1 MSSTVFASTRVAPAC
16 RARDR
21 ATKHRRARPDPRVP
35 REFRSLRAPALE
47 GDRRAPVDGAG
58 ARGAPR
64 RSNAPRA
71 IVTRTRRD
79 HVASTLLAVAVSGL
93 VNAVPVPT
101 SWAEDAA
108 ARGTGD
114 RETETVLAND
124 DRREREGGSVL
135 GAMEESPMSSTT
147 VAIDAAEAAVPLEII
162 GGNRPAVAR
171 DDALPDEIVVAGTVL
186 TRYVDETSGYSV
198 AVPAGWARDQPA
210 ANTPEFHPV
219 SEYGGR
225 RFRVTV
231 TPVGKVAS
239 RSLSSLADSDSEAIQ
254 DGGFE
259 SAASYAAKEAS
270 KFAPLE
276 GTPAAKAAG
285 INATTQILDA
295 RVSEDGA
302 YYYYSFRS
310 EGVYPFRFWGA
321 SAVGPGQTGG
331 ARKLGRRDVVS
342 VVAQMPEDKAKEED
356 YELLRGV
363 VESFRVFDY

>member
-1 MSSTVFASTRVAPAC
+1 MSSTALALTRVAPAC

-21 ATKHRRARPDPRVP
+21 ATKHRRARPEPRVP

-47 GDRRAPVDGAG
+47 GDHRARVDGAG
-58 ARGAPR
+58 AREAPR
-64 RSNAPRA
+64 CRA

-108 ARGTGD
+108 ARATGD
-114 RETETVLAND
+114 REAETVLADD

-135 GAMEESPMSSTT
+135 GAMESPMESPMSSTT
-147 VAIDAAEAAVPLEII
+147 AAIDAAEVAVPLEII
-162 GGNRPAVAR
+162 GGNRPAVAH
-171 DDALPDEIVVAGTVL
+171 DDALPDEISVAGKVL

-231 TPVGKVAS
+231 TPVGKVSS
-239 RSLSSLADSDSEAIQ
+239 RSLASLADSDSEEMQ

-259 SAASYAAKEAS
+259 SAAAYAAKEAS

-295 RVSEDGA
+295 RVSEDGM

>member
-47 GDRRAPVDGAG
+47 GDRRAPADGAG

-135 GAMEESPMSSTT
+135 GAMESPMSSTT
-147 VAIDAAEAAVPLEII
+147 AAIDAAEVAVPLEII

-171 DDALPDEIVVAGTVL
+171 DYALPDEISVAGTDL

-259 SAASYAAKEAS
+259 SACWCAGGVRSGGEVVYRGPSERRQGSNAASDRIQEAYLWDVIVRMATIDGSTGWQAWPSSSATGAAPPTRGRPTPSTSLPSCSSCRATPS
-270 KFAPLE
+270 RARPCAP
-276 GTPAAKAAG
+276 
-285 INATTQILDA
+285 
-295 RVSEDGA
+295 
-302 YYYYSFRS
+302 
-310 EGVYPFRFWGA
+310 W
-321 SAVGPGQTGG
+321 
-331 ARKLGRRDVVS
+331 
-342 VVAQMPEDKAKEED
+342 
-356 YELLRGV
+356 LRT
-363 VESFRVFDY
+363 

>member
-231 TPVGKVAS
+231 TPVGKVSS
-239 RSLSSLADSDSEAIQ
+239 RSLASLADSDPDDSSPDTSDNTGLYSERAAI
-254 DGGFE
+254 
-259 SAASYAAKEAS
+259 
-270 KFAPLE
+270 
-276 GTPAAKAAG
+276 PAMR
-285 INATTQILDA
+285 NARGA
-295 RVSEDGA
+295 RRGLCE
-302 YYYYSFRS
+302 
-310 EGVYPFRFWGA
+310 
-321 SAVGPGQTGG
+321 GPGI
-331 ARKLGRRDVVS
+331 
-342 VVAQMPEDKAKEED
+342 
-356 YELLRGV
+356 
-363 VESFRVFDY
+363 ESKD